1 MNGLYKSLRFACI
14 AVLVAG
20 CSGYQE
26 MTPEVQGG
34 ADGQVPVALGGHIDQ
49 EYVTRAGQDGFAD
62 GDKIGTYIVD
72 YVDGAPGELLL
83 EGNRADN
90 LYYTYNEAGNRW
102 VPSYDVY
109 YKDAK
114 TPVDIY
120 GYYPSAKPESIEAY
134 AFEVQKDQRAEAAN
148 GKLSGY
154 EQSDFLWAKAENK
167 TSADKIVWLSFTHRL
182 AGVRVSLSEGTGF
195 DEGEWASLEKD
206 VLVQSTV
213 RTATIDLATG
223 VATPAGE
230 VPSTGIVPV
239 IEGTDFRAVVIPQ
252 TVPAGSKLITAT
264 VGGYAYDLV
273 KDEAMVYVPGKQH
286 NFTLTVNKRA
296 AGSYEF
302 TLSGE
307 SITVWENDRTSHD
320 GIAREYVVVNVE
332 TPGTLDACIAAK
344 GLQIS
349 KVKNL
354 KVTGTINSRDFGVMR
369 YMMSSLS
376 SLNLKEVRIVKCEEG
391 SLSGNPDTWYAS
403 NEDDEIPKR
412 AFLSKESLVSLILPD
427 RLKKISGEMGG
438 ERGAFCGCS
447 NLTGSLIIP
456 EGVEE
461 LGCGAFADCRN
472 LNGNLSLPSTLKI
485 IGVADYDSGR
495 PDNGAFF
502 NCGFTCELKLPEGLE
517 VIGCST
523 FNACRALYGELRFPE
538 GLKDIGARA
547 FSYCPNLTGSIA
559 IPQNVNII
567 RSECFSHSGFNG
579 TLALHDGITN
589 IGGAAF
595 GYTPLKGELHL
606 PKNLEVISSEAFNG
620 CDFSGTLVLP
630 KTVRQIGDK
639 AFAYNW
645 RLMGVL
651 DIPEGVL
658 SIGAGAFAKCWSL
671 EGVIFPE
678 SLESIKYE
686 PSWNED
692 GGAFQDCFGIGRIV
706 CKGTIPAYV
715 QDGSFNGVPKDN
727 FTLEV
732 PEGHEA
738 QYQAATGWREF
749 KRIAAYRNLVI
760 RPMVAT
766 AINTS
771 VTRDLVLTA
780 DDSWSVVSQPDWVT
794 LDKTS
799 GKGKAEIQL
808 TFAQKPQDGT
818 TRTGEVVF
826 KLDGEDYE
834 TRLAV
839 SQYDYE
845 YAEDEVIT
853 LQTAS
858 KGNGVNIVILGDG
871 FNAKDISEGKLM
883 KAMEE
888 VYGHFFSIQP
898 YKFYKDYFN
907 VYTAVPVSPE
917 SGIGTVNTIVKTRF
931 NTATNGGVTR
941 NGEDDYYEVM
951 QYACKAPTV
960 SNGNINQTL
969 IIMIPNTEDYGGV
982 CYMWDD
988 GTAIAYCPMS
998 DYGYPLDFRGVIQ
1011 HEAGGHGFGK
1021 LGDEYIYHNAF
1032 IQDCICNCCPHV
1044 WEFNIAKAKGWYQN
1058 LSLTGKMGDVP
1069 WRDFIF
1075 HEKYHTF
1082 VDIFEGGYMHNR
1094 GVYRSEQNSCM
1105 NNEIPYYSTISR
1117 YEIVRRIMEYAGEE
1131 FSFEKFV
1138 ENDIVEAATTAST
1151 KAAQDAGGRTAALN
1165 SHEPVFMGKRP
1176 ELR

>member
-14 AVLVAG
+14 AMLVAG

-167 TSADKIVWLSFTHRL
+167 TSADKIVWLNFTHRL
-182 AGVRVSLSEGTGF
+182 AGIRVSLSEGTGF

-213 RTATIDLATG
+213 RTATINLATG

-302 TLSGE
+302 ALSGE

-349 KVKNL
+349 KVRNL
-354 KVTGTINSRDFGVMR
+354 KLTGQINGRDFGVMR

-376 SLNLKEVRIVKCEEG
+376 SLNLKEARIVKGDRG
-391 SLSGNPDTWYAS
+391 SLGKDMEYNGS
-403 NEDDEIPKR
+403 EDDVMPSR
-412 AFLSKESLVSLILPD
+412 AMMRKKSLSSLILPD
-427 RLKKISGEMGG
+427 HLVKICEN
-438 ERGAFCGCS
+438 AFYDCN

-456 EGVEE
+456 EGVVIIEE
-461 LGCGAFADCRN
+461 VAFGDCHN
-472 LNGNLSLPSTLKI
+472 LNGALKLPSTLKTIGRIVGHGLNDGVFRGCGFVGELI
-485 IGVADYDSGR
+485 IPDSVELIG
-495 PDNGAFF
+495 DGAF
-502 NCGFTCELKLPEGLE
+502 CDCK
-517 VIGCST
+517 S
-523 FNACRALYGELRFPE
+523 LYGELHLPE
-538 GLKDIGARA
+538 NLKELGSTA
-547 FSYCPNLTGSIA
+547 FRGMTSMVGSIS
-559 IPQNVNII
+559 IPQQVTTIPGEAFY
-567 RSECFSHSGFNG
+567 SSGFNG
-579 TLALHDGITN
+579 TLTLHDGITS
-589 IGGAAF
+589 IGESAF
-595 GYTPLKGELHL
+595 MNVPLKGELHL
-606 PKNLEVISSEAFNG
+606 PKNLEVISDNSFYG

-630 KTVRQIGDK
+630 KTLRQIGDR

-658 SIGAGAFAKCWSL
+658 SIGAGAFAKCRSL
-671 EGVIFPE
+671 DGVIFPE
-678 SLESIKYE
+678 SLESIKYV
-686 PSWNED
+686 PSWYED

-941 NGEDDYYEVM
+941 NGDDDYYEVM

-1032 IQDCICNCCPHV
+1032 IQTCQCTCCPHV

>member
-403 NEDDEIPKR
+403 NEDDVIPADALTHK
-412 AFLSKESLVSLILPD
+412 SSLTTFVFPD
-427 RLKKISGEMGG
+427 RLVRIGS
-438 ERGAFCGCS
+438 GAFADCA

-456 EGVEE
+456 EGVTEIE
-461 LGCGAFADCRN
+461 FAAFRACVN
-472 LNGNLSLPSTLKI
+472 LNGALKLPSTLKI
-485 IGVADYDSGR
+485 IGRSPGYDDFWDAVFKDCGFVGELII
-495 PDNGAFF
+495 PDSVELIGLGAFR
-502 NCGFTCELKLPEGLE
+502 
-517 VIGCST
+517 GCKSM
-523 FNACRALYGELRFPE
+523 YGELHLPE
-538 GLKDIGARA
+538 NLKVLGMGA
-547 FSYCPNLTGSIA
+547 FMEMPNMLGSIT
-559 IPQNVNII
+559 IPQGVTTIQD
-567 RSECFSHSGFNG
+567 ETFSGSGFNG
-579 TLALHDGITN
+579 TLTLHDGITS
-589 IGGAAF
+589 IGVNAF
-595 GYTPLKGELHL
+595 SGVPLKGELHL
-606 PKNLEVISSEAFNG
+606 PKNLEVISAGSFYG

-630 KTVRQIGDK
+630 KTLRQIGDR

-658 SIGAGAFAKCWSL
+658 SIGAGAFAKCRSL
-671 EGVIFPE
+671 DGVIFPE

-686 PSWNED
+686 PSWYED

-715 QDGSFNGVPKDN
+715 QDGSFNGVSKDN

-732 PEGHEA
+732 PEGHEV

-834 TRLAV
+834 TRLVV

-871 FNAKDISEGKLM
+871 FNAKDISEGKMM

-941 NGEDDYYEVM
+941 NGDDDYYEVM

-1032 IQDCICNCCPHV
+1032 IQSCLCACCPHDF
-1044 WEFNIAKAKGWYQN
+1044 ELKIAQAKGWYQN

-1105 NNEIPYYSTISR
+1105 NNEIPYFSTISR

-1138 ENDIVEAATTAST
+1138 ENDIVEAAATAST

>member
-1 MNGLYKSLRFACI
+1 MKYKHLAWAIS
-14 AVLVAG
+14 LVALAG
-20 CSGYQE
+20 CAQE
-26 MTPEVQGG
+26 NLLPPTVEEGDRTPIN
-34 ADGQVPVALGGHIDQ
+34 LGSHIDQ
-49 EYVTRAGQDGFAD
+49 EYATRAGQDGFAD

-72 YVDGAPGELLL
+72 YVDGKPGELLL

-109 YKDAK
+109 YKDSR

-120 GYYPSAKPESIEAY
+120 GYYPSGKPESVSAW
-134 AFEVQKDQRAEAAN
+134 AFEVQKNQRAAAAN

-167 TSADKIVWLSFTHRL
+167 TSEDKIVWLNFTHRL
-182 AGVRVSLSEGTGF
+182 AGVRVTLSEGEGF
-195 DEGEWASLEKD
+195 ESGEWASLEKD
-206 VLVQSTV
+206 VLIQNTV
-213 RTATIDLATG
+213 RTATIDLSTG
-223 VATPAGE
+223 VATAQGT
-230 VPSTGIVPV
+230 VPSTGIIPV
-239 IEGTDFRAVVIPQ
+239 KEGMDFRAVVIPQ
-252 TVPAGSKLITAT
+252 TVPSGSKIITAT
-264 VGGYAYDLV
+264 VGGYTYDLI
-273 KDEAMVYVPGKQH
+273 KDEAMVYNPGKQH

-302 TLSGE
+302 VLSGE

-320 GIAREYVVVNVE
+320 GIAREYVVINVE

-344 GLQIS
+344 GLEVS
-349 KVKNL
+349 KVRNL
-354 KVTGTINSRDFGVMR
+354 KVTGKINSRDFAVMKFL
-369 YMMSSLS
+369 MSNLN
-376 SLNLKEVRIVKCEEG
+376 SLNLKEAIIVKGEG
-391 SLSGNPDTWYAS
+391 GGLSDGRENMGYDS
-403 NEDDEIPKR
+403 NEDDEIPNY
-412 AFLSKESLVSLILPD
+412 ALSSKETLVSLILPD
-427 RLKKISGEMGG
+427 RLKRIKGDTGG
-438 ERGAFCGCS
+438 GRGAFNGCC

-456 EGVEE
+456 EGVVEIQS
-461 LGCGAFADCRN
+461 GAFAGCKN
-472 LNGNLSLPSTLKI
+472 LNGILSLPSTLKVLGI
-485 IGVADYDSGR
+485 ADYCYEAVYDG
-495 PDNGAFF
+495 PFAD
-502 NCGFTCELKLPEGLE
+502 CGFTCELILPEGLE
-517 VIGCST
+517 ILGSGTFCGC
-523 FNACRALYGELRFPE
+523 RGLYGELRLPDN
-538 GLKDIGARA
+538 LKDLGTGV
-547 FSYCPNLTGSIA
+547 FNGCVNLYGSLE
-559 IPQNVNII
+559 IPQGVTII
-567 RSECFSHSGFNG
+567 RTNCFNNTGLNG
-579 TLALHDGITN
+579 TLSLHDGISS
-589 IGGAAF
+589 IGEGAF
-595 GYTPLKGELHL
+595 RNTGLKGELHL
-606 PKNLEVISSEAFNG
+606 PKNIEVISKESFCG

-639 AFAYNW
+639 AFAWNW
-645 RLMGVL
+645 RLMGTL
-651 DIPEGVL
+651 EIPEGVL
-658 SIGAGAFAKCWSL
+658 SIGAGAFAQCRML

-678 SLESIKYE
+678 SLENIKYE

-692 GGAFQDCFGIGRIV
+692 GGAFQNCFGIGRIV

-732 PEGHEA
+732 PEGYEA

-780 DDSWSVVSQPDWVT
+780 DDNWSVVSQPDWVT
-794 LDKTS
+794 LSQTS
-799 GKGKAEIQL
+799 GKGKTALQL
-808 TFAQKPQDGT
+808 TFAEKPHDGT

-826 KLDGEDYE
+826 ELDGKDYQ
-834 TRLAV
+834 TRLSV

-845 YAEDEVIT
+845 YAEDEVVT

-888 VYGHFFSIQP
+888 TYEHFFSIQP

-917 SGIGTVNTIVKTRF
+917 SGIGTVNTIVQTRF

-941 NGEDDYYEVM
+941 NGDDDYYEVM

-960 SNGNINQTL
+960 NNDNINRSL

-1021 LGDEYIYHNAF
+1021 LGDEYIYHNEF
-1032 IQDCICNCCPHV
+1032 IQACICTCCPHV
-1044 WEFNIAKAKGWYQN
+1044 FELQRAQALGWFQN

-1075 HEKYHTF
+1075 HEKYHTI
-1082 VDIFEGGYMHNR
+1082 VDIFEGGYMHTR

-1117 YEIVRRIMEYAGEE
+1117 YEIVKRIMEYAGED
-1131 FSFEKFV
+1131 FSLEKFV
-1138 ENDIVEAATTAST
+1138 ENDVIEAVSTAST
-1151 KAAQDAGGRTAALN
+1151 KGGYEVGSDSRTATLN
-1165 SHEPVFMGKRP
+1165 SHEPVFMGERP
-1176 ELR
+1176 TIK